1 MLSQDQI
8 ENSYVKKS
16 KNISLTKSVLKKP
29 NLAEQFSNEYGMKK
43 NSVLLFDDPLPEE
56 NTLPNKNSVLLYDTA
71 LEPDSKCLATDASV
85 IKTEVSVLKNENVK
99 APLKIHSSQINQL
112 KIVNPYKEKNTKS
125 HRNTSI

>member
-29 NLAEQFSNEYGMKK
+29 TLAEQFSNEYGMKK

-71 LEPDSKCLATDASV
+71 LEPDSKCLPTDSSV